1 MSASVQTWI
10 AAIVTLGAFSYLFKE
25 NPVFKAVEHVYVGA
39 AAGYTI
45 TMGFNNLVTKVWHP
59 VTGSGKY
66 YLIIP
71 VILGL
76 MLFAPYFG
84 SRYAWMRRYPLSF
97 VIGIGAG
104 ITTRTAVVEQFA
116 RQLSATVIPMVSI
129 DNLIIFLGVV
139 TVLSYFFFTLKQS
152 PVLKASSEAGKWV
165 IMITFG
171 AAFGNAIMGRI
182 SLVIDRVRF
191 LFGEWIHLVRF

>member
-1 MSASVQTWI
+1 MSASVTTWI

-25 NPVFKAVEHVYVGA
+25 NPVFKAVEHLYVGA

-45 TMGFNNLVTKVWHP
+45 TMGFRNLVTKVWQP

-71 VILGL
+71 VAMGL
-76 MLFAPYFG
+76 MLFGPYLG
-84 SRYAWMRRYPLSF
+84 SQYAWMRRYPLSF

-104 ITTRTAVVEQFA
+104 VTMRTAMVEQLV
-116 RQLSATVIPMVSI
+116 RQLAANLVPLNSI
-129 DNLIIFLGVV
+129 DNLIITLGVV
-139 TVLSYFFFTLKQS
+139 AVISYFFFTLKRN
-152 PVLKASSEAGKWV
+152 PVLTASSEIGKFV

-191 LFGEWIHLVRF
+191 VFGEWIHLIKF